1 MGTSFLGRF
10 DYSIDAKGRV
20 NIPAKFRKGLN
31 PEAEE
36 TFVICRA
43 PCSCLRA
50 YPMDKWKKRQAELD
64 ALAETPEGL
73 KLKRHTYGTLSE
85 STLDAQGRVSLTQVQ
100 MKLAEIT
107 KEVTLVGEGDYVEI
121 WDTEKF
127 NKYIG
132 LEPEDDGFDD
142 AHFNIVKTEME
153 KK

>member
-1 MGTSFLGRF
+1 MALFLGRY

-36 TFVICRA
+36 TFIICRA
-43 PCSCLRA
+43 PSSCLRA
-50 YPMDKWKKRQAELD
+50 YPKDLWKKRQDELE
-64 ALAETPEGL
+64 ALAETPDGL
-73 KLKRHTYGTLSE
+73 LLKRQIFGTLSE

-100 MKLAEIT
+100 MNLAEI
-107 KEVTLVGEGDYVEI
+107 KKDVTLIGEGDYLEV

-132 LEPEDDGFDD
+132 IEPKEDGFDT
-142 AHFNIVKTEME
+142 AHFKIVENGMTKR
-153 KK
+153 

>member
-43 PCSCLRA
+43 PCSCLRP
-50 YPMDKWKKRQAELD
+50 YPMDKQNNRQAELH
-64 ALAETPEGL
+64 ALPETPERL
-73 KLKRHTYGTLSE
+73 KFKRHTYGTLSE

-132 LEPEDDGFDD
+132 LDREDDGFDD
-142 AHFNIVKTEME
+142 AHFNIVKSEM
-153 KK
+153 